1 MRHYPSPLPDHI
13 FDRYETQFNMMKNIA
28 SKRYIEIKKLR
39 QEVADLKEEKRI
51 LNNLVTDFLMEDI
64 NKNSPDNKMFKSYEI
79 I

>member
-1 MRHYPSPLPDHI
+1 MRHYPSPLPDNI
-13 FDRYETQFNMMKNIA
+13 FDRYEIQFNMMKNIA

-64 NKNSPDNKMFKSYEI
+64 KKNNPDNKIFESYEI